1 MTDEALII
9 AEIGVN
15 HNGDLDL
22 AKRMIDAA
30 ADADADVIKFQS
42 FVPELLMLDSAPK
55 AEYQKETTGSGQS
68 AMDMIAS
75 LAISFDEFRELK
87 SHVESRGKVFLST
100 AFDPES
106 LRFLAELGLTTF
118 KIPSGEITNLPY
130 LRAIAELAD
139 DIIMSTGAS
148 DMGDVRAAFDAIAA
162 TGFAPDRFT
171 ILQCNT
177 AYPSPVDDANLLA
190 MVRMGADLGVPYGY
204 SDHTQGASAPIAAV
218 ALGATVIEKHFTTD
232 STLPGPDQSAS
243 MEADDFAR
251 MVRSI
256 REVQRALGSDRKS
269 VSPSERDNRSI
280 VRRGVYAARDLT
292 AGETL
297 EWDDVVCLRPENG
310 LSPMR
315 LDEVIGRPLRHDLL
329 RHEPLSLDDL
339 VDHGSQEGQGS

>member
-1 MTDEALII
+1 MSDDVLII

-30 ADADADVIKFQS
+30 AEADADVIKFQS

-55 AEYQKETTGSGQS
+55 AEYQKDSTGAEQS
-68 AMDMIAS
+68 AIDMIAS
-75 LAISFDEFRELK
+75 LQLSFSQFRELK

-100 AFDPES
+100 AFDLQS

-148 DMGDVRAAFDAIAA
+148 DLGDARAAFEAIMA
-162 TGFAPDRFT
+162 TGFPAERFT
-171 ILQCNT
+171 VLQCNT

-190 MVRMGADLGVPYGY
+190 MVAMGADLGVAYGY
-204 SDHTQGASAPIAAV
+204 SDHTRGASAPLAAV

-232 STLPGPDQSAS
+232 STLPGPDQAAS
-243 MEADDFAR
+243 MEAADFAK
-251 MVRSI
+251 MVTSI
-256 REVQRALGSDRKS
+256 REVGRALGSPLKAVTD
-269 VSPSERDNRSI
+269 SERDNRTI
-280 VRRGVYAARDLT
+280 VRRGVYAARDLP
-292 AGETL
+292 AGAVL
-297 EWDDVVCLRPENG
+297 GWDDIVCLRPENG

-315 LDEVIGRPLRHDLL
+315 LDDVIGRPLRHALL
-329 RHEPLSLDDL
+329 RHEPVSLDAVLD
-339 VDHGSQEGQGS
+339 